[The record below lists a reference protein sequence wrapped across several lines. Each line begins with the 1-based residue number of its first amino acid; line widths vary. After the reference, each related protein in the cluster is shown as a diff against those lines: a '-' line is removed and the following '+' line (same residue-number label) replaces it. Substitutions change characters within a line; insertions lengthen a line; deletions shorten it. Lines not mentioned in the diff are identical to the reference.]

1 MKVLIAEDE
10 QELARAEQTILAISH
25 IEADIA
31 HDGQEAIDALEPSI
45 LSISTYPCAEIPP
58 RTC

>member
-1 MKVLIAEDE
+1 MIT
-10 QELARAEQTILAISH
+10 AEQTILAISH

-58 RTC
+58 HTC